1 MVHDDERSRFLAR
14 LMGPTLLA
22 MSAAMLVNREA
33 MLQIAAQVANDYA
46 VIFLSGIVLFV
57 CGLAI
62 VHAHNVWSGWPALVT
77 ALGWLAIIGGLIRMF
92 LFPYASEIAS
102 RFTATPVTILV
113 AAGSMLALGAFL
125 TAKAY
130 RLV

>member
-102 RFTATPVTILV
+102 RFTATPATILV

>member
-1 MVHDDERSRFLAR
+1 MVHDDERSRFLAK

-22 MSAAMLVNREA
+22 MSAAILVNRGA
-33 MLQIAAQVANDYA
+33 MQQIAAQVANDYA
-46 VIFLSGIVLFV
+46 VIFLSGILLLV

-62 VHAHNVWSGWPALVT
+62 VHAHNVWLGWPALVT

-92 LFPYASEIAS
+92 LFPYASQIAS
-102 RFTATPVTILV
+102 RLTATPAAILI
-113 AAGSMLALGAFL
+113 AAGIMLALGAFL